1 MFEARVKLTPVGA
14 AAAPPGPAVEN
25 AATFWDKVPSSP
37 QSKTMSIDPLRNEA
51 RLREEFPKKL
61 GNYLREKSNVD
72 ELRPKLTEREK
83 SSIDIDKEVVFFLS
97 KIVIRVRRVEYG
109 SIDLFLEIF
118 GLSGESG
125 RQFLLVALAQ
135 YAQPAFNEAMGTAIQ
150 FISDVNVNE
159 VEGDMPDAE
168 SGSKTRAVKDGAS
181 ALWVLANT
189 SMLIPL
195 GLASY
200 VCYVCY
206 TTLMTEFHD
215 LREERKVLL
224 KDHADIQ
231 SALLQQ
237 TTAMSTQNKD
247 LIEQNKNLSATL
259 VTHATASVAN
269 TKAIQ
274 DLVVN
279 LSIKAAADGKDAGK
293 QRVTDRNDAPSPG
306 TTNYNVCMLDADA
319 PKTYSDARFR
329 TARLKRTVMDSMFS
343 TCPAV
348 QR

>member
-14 AAAPPGPAVEN
+14 AAVPHSPAVEN
-25 AATFWDKVPSSP
+25 AATFWGKISSSS
-37 QSKTMSIDPLRNEA
+37 QSKTMSMDPLRNEA
-51 RLREEFPKKL
+51 RLRKEFPKKL
-61 GNYLREKSNVD
+61 ENYLRERTNVD
-72 ELRPKLTEREK
+72 ELRPKLTERET
-83 SSIDIDKEVVFFLS
+83 SSIDIDKEVLFSLS

-118 GLSGESG
+118 GLNGESG

-135 YAQPAFNEAMGTAIQ
+135 YAQPAFNEAMGTAVQ
-150 FISDVNVNE
+150 FVSDVDVNE
-159 VEGDMPDAE
+159 MEGDMPDAE
-168 SGSKTRAVKDGAS
+168 AGSRTKTVKDGVN
-181 ALWVLANT
+181 ALWILANT

-224 KDHADIQ
+224 NNHADIQ
-231 SALLQQ
+231 SA
-237 TTAMSTQNKD
+237 MSTRNKDLIEQNKD
-247 LIEQNKNLSATL
+247 LIEQNKALSATL
-259 VTHATASVAN
+259 VTHATGSVAN

-279 LSIKAAADGKDAGK
+279 LSTKAAADGKDAGK
-293 QRVTDRNDAPSPG
+293 QRATDRNDAPPPA

-329 TARLKRTVMDSMFS
+329 TARLKRTVMDSMFG
-343 TCPAV
+343 TCPAA